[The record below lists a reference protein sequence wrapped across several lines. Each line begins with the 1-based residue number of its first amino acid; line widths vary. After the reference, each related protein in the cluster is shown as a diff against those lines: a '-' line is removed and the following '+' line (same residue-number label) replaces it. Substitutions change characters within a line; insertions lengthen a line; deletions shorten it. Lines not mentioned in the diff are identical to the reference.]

1 MKYAII
7 EVVNGSFTVRAEGIT
22 TLSAAKTQYHGR
34 CQALWNAPDVTK
46 AYVAI
51 MDEQLDVVEN
61 YKEYIHHDIT
71 PAPEE

>member
-7 EVVNGSFTVRAEGIT
+7 EVVNGNYVVRAEAIT
-22 TLSAAKTQYHGR
+22 TLANAKTQYHGR
-34 CQALWNAPDVTK
+34 CQALWNAHDVIK

-61 YKEYIHHDIT
+61 YKEYIHHEVIT
-71 PAPEE
+71 EPEE